1 MSQESKPTRVLLIE
15 DSPID
20 SYLIRALLSEV
31 QDADLDL
38 ECTDRLSTGLERL
51 DRGGIDVVL
60 LDLVLPDSQGL
71 DTFIKAHRY
80 APEMPILVLTCLDDE
95 TLAVQAVQAGAQD
108 YLFKWE
114 FDGHLMV
121 RAMKYAIERKRA
133 GEELK
138 ELMRKIE
145 RAKREWESTADSLS
159 ELVCLVDVRGHIIR
173 TNRTVETWDL
183 AQAVDV
189 RGREFHEL
197 LHPDCTDS
205 SCYLHSFWKRAWE
218 EALRGRPAQCEA
230 YDEVL
235 KRHVLVRVQPS
246 KGWEKGAVAGSTVVV
261 VQDITE
267 RKQAEDKFKELLG
280 KIERVKQEWEST
292 ADSLP
297 DLICL
302 VDERGH
308 IMRTNRTVETWNLA
322 RVVDVRDR
330 EFHELLHPGCTDSS
344 CYLHSFWEQAWEKA
358 TQGQPAQCEAYDQ
371 VLKRYVLV
379 RIQPSKGWGKG
390 AAAGF
395 TVVIVRDITERKRA
409 EEALRE
415 YSERLEEMVD
425 ERTKELRDAQ
435 QRLLRAERLAAIGQL
450 GASVGHE
457 LRNPLGIIK
466 NSAYYI
472 NMKLQDADEKVK
484 KHLGII
490 EKEIARS
497 NKIISDLMNFARD
510 KKLALQKTHLNVI
523 VQDALSRTPAP
534 DTVTVI
540 VKLGGDL
547 PPLMAD
553 PSQIEQ
559 VFINMI
565 SNAVQAVTSSSS
577 VDSGGRLEISTK
589 AEDGFVVTEFKDNG
603 CGISEENLGK
613 LFEPLF
619 TTKTKGIGL
628 GLAVSKRIVEAHEG
642 SIEVESEVEKGTV
655 FIVKLPASVNQIPG
669 IKRS

>member
-1 MSQESKPTRVLLIE
+1 MPQESKPMRVLLIE

-20 SYLIRALLSEV
+20 SYLIRGLLSEV
-31 QDADLDL
+31 RDADLDL

-51 DRGGIDVVL
+51 EEGDFDVVL

-121 RAMKYAIERKRA
+121 RAMRYAIERKRA

-145 RAKREWESTADSLS
+145 RAKQEWESTADSLS
-159 ELVCLVDVRGHIIR
+159 ELVCLVDARGHIIR

-183 AQAVDV
+183 AQAVNV
-189 RGREFHEL
+189 RG
-197 LHPDCTDS
+197 
-205 SCYLHSFWKRAWE
+205 
-218 EALRGRPAQCEA
+218 
-230 YDEVL
+230 
-235 KRHVLVRVQPS
+235 
-246 KGWEKGAVAGSTVVV
+246 
-261 VQDITE
+261 
-267 RKQAEDKFKELLG
+267 
-280 KIERVKQEWEST
+280 
-292 ADSLP
+292 
-297 DLICL
+297 
-302 VDERGH
+302 
-308 IMRTNRTVETWNLA
+308 
-322 RVVDVRDR
+322 R

-344 CYLHSFWEQAWEKA
+344 CYLNSFWEQAWEEA
-358 TQGQPAQCEAYDQ
+358 LRGQPTQCEAYDE
-371 VLKRYVLV
+371 VLKRHVLIRV
-379 RIQPSKGWGKG
+379 RPWKDWGKG
-390 AAAGF
+390 TAAGF
-395 TVVIVRDITERKRA
+395 TVVVVRDITERKRA
-409 EEALRE
+409 EESLRGLLEQIERIKQEWESTADSLPELVCLVDDQGRIIRANRTMETWNLGRVVDVRGRGFHELLHPGCTDSSCYLNSFWEQAWEKAAQGQPAQCEAYDEILKRYVLVQVQPGEGTVNGSTVVVVQDITERKRAEKALKE

-435 QRLLRAERLAAIGQL
+435 ERLLRAERLAAIGQL

-466 NSAYYI
+466 NSAYYV

-510 KKLALQKTHLNVI
+510 KKLALQKTQINAI
-523 VQDALSRTPAP
+523 VQDALSRTPVP
-534 DTVTVI
+534 DTVAVI

-559 VFINMI
+559 VFINVI
-565 SNAVQAVTSSSS
+565 ANAAQAMTSSNSIETR
-577 VDSGGRLEISTK
+577 DGGKLEISTR
-589 AEDGFVVTEFKDNG
+589 AEDGFVVAEFKDNG
-603 CGISEENLGK
+603 CGISEENLDR

-628 GLAVSKRIVEAHEG
+628 GLAVSKRVVEAHEG
-642 SIEVESEVEKGTV
+642 RIEVESEVGRGTV
-655 FIVKLPASVNQIPG
+655 FVIKLPASVNQIPD

>member
-1 MSQESKPTRVLLIE
+1 
-15 DSPID
+15 
-20 SYLIRALLSEV
+20 LLS
-31 QDADLDL
+31 
-38 ECTDRLSTGLERL
+38 
-51 DRGGIDVVL
+51 
-60 LDLVLPDSQGL
+60 P
-71 DTFIKAHRY
+71 
-80 APEMPILVLTCLDDE
+80 
-95 TLAVQAVQAGAQD
+95 
-108 YLFKWE
+108 LF
-114 FDGHLMV
+114 
-121 RAMKYAIERKRA
+121 
-133 GEELK
+133 
-138 ELMRKIE
+138 
-145 RAKREWESTADSLS
+145 
-159 ELVCLVDVRGHIIR
+159 
-173 TNRTVETWDL
+173 
-183 AQAVDV
+183 
-189 RGREFHEL
+189 
-197 LHPDCTDS
+197 
-205 SCYLHSFWKRAWE
+205 
-218 EALRGRPAQCEA
+218 
-230 YDEVL
+230 
-235 KRHVLVRVQPS
+235 
-246 KGWEKGAVAGSTVVV
+246 
-261 VQDITE
+261 
-267 RKQAEDKFKELLG
+267 LG
-280 KIERVKQEWEST
+280 T
-292 ADSLP
+292 
-297 DLICL
+297 
-302 VDERGH
+302 
-308 IMRTNRTVETWNLA
+308 
-322 RVVDVRDR
+322 
-330 EFHELLHPGCTDSS
+330 
-344 CYLHSFWEQAWEKA
+344 
-358 TQGQPAQCEAYDQ
+358 AQCEAYDQ

-415 YSERLEEMVD
+415 YSERLEEMVN